1 MAAAAV
7 VSRLPLCADISREAG
22 EDPIGTAPFW
32 QEVTVLEL
40 DITVWAQLRD
50 PSAWT
55 DEQRGVFE
63 ALRER
68 VEDSGAGFGLLM
80 SAPAARGTPLRVRH
94 YRQGPGGF
102 VRRDYLS
109 PFSQNQWARGL
120 HDTLLDRRC
129 LQEWTEQEAPQGSD
143 FHVCTHG
150 TVDAACGKYGAP
162 VYQALD
168 AAGVRAWR
176 TGHFGGH
183 RFAATAVELPSGY
196 LWAHLSPGL
205 ALKVAGREVH
215 PAELRAHLRGFAGLP
230 PLAQVVDRELLMHHG
245 WAWTRARRRAEIQGT
260 EVWLHYEFGGR
271 QGTVHAT
278 VEEAAALQLPGSSH
292 KPGRTDVRQHCVTAL
307 DQDWWS

>member
-1 MAAAAV
+1 MTAV
-7 VSRLPLCADISREAG
+7 VSRLPLCADISRQAG

-40 DITVWAQLRD
+40 DIPQWAQLRNPD
-50 PSAWT
+50 AWT
-55 DEQRGVFE
+55 DEQRGIFE
-63 ALRER
+63 ALRGR
-68 VEDSGAGFGLLM
+68 VEASGAGFGLLM
-80 SAPAARGTPLRVRH
+80 SAPATRGAPLRVRH

-109 PFSQNQWARGL
+109 SVSQDEWARGL
-120 HDTLLDRRC
+120 HDTLLNPRC
-129 LQEWTEQEAPQGSD
+129 LQGWTEQDVSVGSD

-162 VYQALD
+162 VHQALD

-196 LWAHLSPGL
+196 LWAHLSPDL
-205 ALKVAGREVH
+205 ALRVAAREVH

-230 PLAQVVDRELLMHHG
+230 PLAQVVDRELLMRHG
-245 WAWTRARRRAEIQGT
+245 WAWTQARRRAEIQGT
-260 EVWLHYEFGGR
+260 EVRLHYDLHGR
-271 QGTVHAT
+271 QGTVRAT
-278 VEEAAALQLPGSSH
+278 VEEAAALRLPGSSH
-292 KPGRTDVRQHCVTAL
+292 KPERTDVRQYCVTAM